1 MCKCTPFAEWLIKQ
15 GFFPTAPSQ
24 PNLAVSIS
32 FLKFYRTLFEH
43 TGNAVTAIAAALS
56 NFYNRWGYPVVNKK
70 VSLNN
75 SKCLVYLHCSGG
87 AYCGSL
93 PQVVWCS
100 STVVWM
106 SAWGDPPMCWGCYW
120 TCIYKCSPGR
130 ASLTCLSTYHCWR
143 ALNNKS
149 NLVKAIHHSCCL
161 TSPWE
166 SNDWLV
172 IQGVSPLANIYWLAN
187 ADLHCKAE
195 ETHMLRLTAIFIR
208 AI

>member
-1 MCKCTPFAEWLIKQ
+1 MCKCTPFTEQLIKQ

-43 TGNAVTAIAAALS
+43 TDDAVTAIVAALS
-56 NFYNRWGYPVVNKK
+56 NFHDRHGYLVVDKK

-93 PQVVWCS
+93 PQVLWCS

-106 SAWGDPPMCWGCYW
+106 SVWGD
-120 TCIYKCSPGR
+120 
-130 ASLTCLSTYHCWR
+130 LSIYHCQR

-149 NLVKAIHHSCCL
+149 NLVKAICHSCCS
-161 TSPWE
+161 TSPKMVSCILWE
-166 SNDWLV
+166 SNDWPV

-195 ETHMLRLTAIFIR
+195 ETHMLWLTVIFIR
-208 AI
+208 GI